1 MRLAMIALA
10 AATLHGQS
18 ASALERASADIR
30 AVVPLVC
37 TADLSQDQ
45 LSAGATRVGQLREF
59 CNSSQGYL
67 VLASASGD
75 VSGAVL
81 IVDGVPHQLEPGREF
96 EIARESSARRLNRQL
111 EFQPARPDQ
120 TGQVSVRVVKR

>member
-10 AATLHGQS
+10 AAILPGQS
-18 ASALERASADIR
+18 AFALERASADIR

-37 TADLSQDQ
+37 TADLSLGQ
-45 LSAGATRVGQLREF
+45 LSDGAAQVGQLREF
-59 CNSSQGYL
+59 CNSSQGYR

-81 IVDGVPHQLEPGREF
+81 LVDGIAHRLEPGREV
-96 EIARESSARRLNRQL
+96 EIARETSARRLSRQL
-111 EFQPARPDQ
+111 EFQPARADQ
-120 TGQVSVRVVKR
+120 TGQVSR